1 MLISMNGTGIKLC
14 CHSLQRSVTS
24 IRRYK
29 KNVRLT
35 TAVKMCKLKSSQNQ
49 IFKKKLFDAGIIV
62 DKSSGSTTEITQ
74 ALDAGPLFITKNN
87 YLKEIKDED
96 V

>member
-1 MLISMNGTGIKLC
+1 
-14 CHSLQRSVTS
+14 
-24 IRRYK
+24 
-29 KNVRLT
+29 
-35 TAVKMCKLKSSQNQ
+35 MCKLKSSQNQ

-96 V
+96 VIGDVDRFE